1 MSQVTAL
8 PSGSCALVWD
18 SETEERTNHMAGQ
31 LQDPVGTLGRGISIS
46 PDLRRLLEAA
56 DHPLLFSLKIG
67 HGAKFHVKVIYFKFL
82 PECFPF

>member
-31 LQDPVGTLGRGISIS
+31 LQDLVGTLGRGISIS
-46 PDLRRLLEAA
+46 PELRMWLEA
-56 DHPLLFSLKIG
+56 
-67 HGAKFHVKVIYFKFL
+67 GAILSQSPHK
-82 PECFPF
+82 